1 MQKVQPARF
10 NSPLPPEDLLFLAM
24 EGTEELGRSFVYEI
38 DLLSL
43 KDDIDFEAVLGHDAC
58 VELDLP
64 AGGTRYFHGYVTHLA
79 QTGFHGR
86 YISYR
91 AHLRPWLWFLT
102 RSADCKI
109 FQEKTVPD
117 IIKDVFRSH
126 GFSDFKDTLSR
137 SYTTWEYCVQY
148 CETAFDFVSRL
159 METEGIYYYFTHE
172 EGKHTLV
179 LADSY
184 SGHQTHPGYEEIRFA
199 SQSQSVSDEHISQWR
214 VSKSVQPGT
223 FAMTSYDFT
232 KPRANLAVNS
242 AVSRDH
248 AHSEYEVYDY
258 PGEHDERGDGDSYAR
273 ARIEELHAQYE
284 RVRGTGDARGI
295 CAGALFKL
303 TEHPRHDQNRE
314 YLIVAS
320 RQEFSL
326 GDYES
331 SDEEGFQY
339 ECKLKAI
346 ESHTPFRSER
356 VTPLPVVQGP
366 QTAIVVGKPDREIWT
381 DEYGRVKVKF
391 HWDRLGKDENC
402 SCWVR
407 VSQAWAGRS
416 WGGMQIPRIGQ
427 EVIVDFL
434 EGDPDQPIIT
444 GRVYNADNMPPYPL
458 PDNATMS
465 TMKSNSSK
473 GGGGFNELRFEDKK
487 GEEQVFVHAEKNL
500 DIRAKNDR
508 FETIGQNRHLV
519 VEKDKRE
526 EVKNDRHEI
535 VGNHHTEEVG
545 GDYNLKV
552 KGKEAKEVTG
562 SLSLTVEGEVVE
574 VFKDKHSEQVTAD
587 YYLKAANI
595 VIEGTDNVTVK
606 VGGSYIV
613 IESGGIKIGTTG
625 KIELEATD
633 KLSAKG
639 TAGVK
644 IESPAN
650 VDIEG
655 TQVSVKGQAKVSVE
669 GSAQTEVKSSG
680 IVQVQGSLVK
690 IN

>member
-1 MQKVQPARF
+1 MAKKAQPARI
-10 NSPLPPEDLLFLAM
+10 STSLPPEDLLFLAM
-24 EGTEELGRSFVYEI
+24 EGTEELGRPFVYQL
-38 DLLSL
+38 DLVSS
-43 KDDIDFEAVLGHDAC
+43 KDDIDLEALLGHDAC

-64 AGGTRYFHGYVTHLA
+64 AGGTRYFHGYITDVA
-79 QTGFHGR
+79 QTGSEGR
-86 YISYR
+86 YVSYR
-91 AHLRPWLWFLT
+91 AHLRPWLWLLT

-109 FQEKTVPD
+109 FQEQSVPD
-117 IIKDVFRSH
+117 IIKDVFRFH

-137 SYTTWEYCVQY
+137 TYTKWEYCVQY
-148 CETAFDFVSRL
+148 RETAFNFVSRL
-159 METEGIYYYFTHE
+159 METEGIYYYFIHE
-172 EGKHTLV
+172 QGKHTLV

-184 SGHQTHPGYEEIRFA
+184 SGHQTQPGYEQIRFVP
-199 SQSQSVSDEHISQWR
+199 QSKSVSEEYISEWLL
-214 VSKSVQPGT
+214 SKSVQPGT
-223 FAMTSYDFT
+223 FAMISYDFT
-232 KPRANLAVNS
+232 KPRANLGVNS
-242 AVSRDH
+242 AISREH
-248 AHSEYEVYDY
+248 AHSEYEVFDY
-258 PGEHDERGDGDSYAR
+258 PGEYEERDDGDSYAR
-273 ARIEELHAQYE
+273 ARIEELHAHYE

-295 CAGALFKL
+295 CAGALFSL
-303 TEHPRHDQNRE
+303 AEHPRDDQNRE

-320 RQEFSL
+320 RQNFSL
-326 GDYES
+326 GSYES
-331 SDEEGFQY
+331 AASDGFQY
-339 ECKLKAI
+339 QCQFEAV
-346 ESHTPFRSER
+346 EGHTPFRSAR
-356 VTPLPVVQGP
+356 LTPRPVVQGP

-416 WGGMQIPRIGQ
+416 WGGIQIPRIGQ
-427 EVIVDFL
+427 EVVVDFL

-487 GEEQVFVHAEKNL
+487 GEEQVFIHAEKNL
-500 DIRAKNDR
+500 DIRVKTDR
-508 FETIGQNRHLV
+508 FETVGQNRHLV

-526 EVKNDRHEI
+526 EVKNDRHVF
-535 VGNHHTEEVG
+535 VGNHHNEEIG

-552 KGKEAKEVTG
+552 KGKEAKEVAG
-562 SLSLTVEGEVVE
+562 SLSLMVEGEVVE
-574 VFKDKHSEQVTAD
+574 VFKDKHSEEVTAD
-587 YYLKAANI
+587 YYLKASNI
-595 VIEGTDNVTVK
+595 VIEGTENVTVK
-606 VGGSYIV
+606 VGQSYIV

-625 KIELEATD
+625 KIELEATG
-633 KLSAKG
+633 KIEAKG
-639 TAGVK
+639 TGGVK

-650 VDIEG
+650 VDVKGVAKVAVEG
-655 TQVSVKGQAKVSVE
+655 TGGVE
-669 GSAQTEVKSSG
+669 LKSSA